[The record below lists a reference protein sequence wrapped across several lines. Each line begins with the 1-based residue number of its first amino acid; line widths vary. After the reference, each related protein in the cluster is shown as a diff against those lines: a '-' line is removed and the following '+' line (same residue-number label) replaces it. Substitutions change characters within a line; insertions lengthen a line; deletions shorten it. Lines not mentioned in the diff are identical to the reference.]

1 MTMGR
6 YLAVEP
12 IVFFIF
18 MKKMSSI
25 SELQEKI
32 RKHYSW
38 YSINVTIDTKLWFT
52 DKARK
57 TQNFFVALWNAL
69 WGLSLVNWDFITENL
84 PYIDL
89 IDEKNGI
96 VIQVTVD
103 KSRVKL
109 KDTLDW
115 FVSKYLGKYKKLKM
129 WYIGEKKQNF
139 TKLEEFDTYKDFF
152 DINEDLIYDQDFYK
166 QIEMIQDP
174 RKLIKIL
181 KILSDFYEPID
192 TMRMDFKEISKA
204 LNLIKNSLTELGIF
218 LKWDLLNPNNNRIED
233 IDFMDKKD
241 TINEVSPNN
250 YENWV
255 LLDSKIMEL
264 LWQDDDLRETYDDI
278 ISSIKS
284 LWDVNKIL
292 EIFTRVLSRIPYE
305 DESNRKICWT
315 ILENMYF
322 NCDIGKNP
330 DVTSW

>member
-1 MTMGR
+1 
-6 YLAVEP
+6 
-12 IVFFIF
+12 
-18 MKKMSSI
+18 MSSI
-25 SELQEKI
+25 FELQEKI

-38 YSINVTIDTKLWFT
+38 YSLNVTIDTKLWFT

-115 FVSKYLGKYKKLKM
+115 FVRKYLGKYKKLKM

-139 TKLEEFDTYKDFF
+139 TKLEEFDTYKNFF
-152 DINEDLIYDQDFYK
+152 DINEDLIYDQDFCK
-166 QIEMIQDP
+166 QIEMIQDT

-292 EIFTRVLSRIPYE
+292 EIFTHVLSRIPYE

>member
-1 MTMGR
+1 
-6 YLAVEP
+6 
-12 IVFFIF
+12 
-18 MKKMSSI
+18 MSSI
-25 SELQEKI
+25 FELQEKI

-38 YSINVTIDTKLWFT
+38 YSLNVTIDTKLWFT

-115 FVSKYLGKYKKLKM
+115 FVRKYLGKYKKLKM

-152 DINEDLIYDQDFYK
+152 DINEDLIYDQDFCK
-166 QIEMIQDP
+166 QIEMIQDT

-204 LNLIKNSLTELGIF
+204 LNLIKNSLTKLGIF

-264 LWQDDDLRETYDDI
+264 LWQDDDLRETYWWYYF
-278 ISSIKS
+278 
-284 LWDVNKIL
+284 LNKI
-292 EIFTRVLSRIPYE
+292 IMRC
-305 DESNRKICWT
+305 K
-315 ILENMYF
+315 
-322 NCDIGKNP
+322 
-330 DVTSW
+330 

>member
-1 MTMGR
+1 
-6 YLAVEP
+6 
-12 IVFFIF
+12 
-18 MKKMSSI
+18 MSSI

-69 WGLSLVNWDFITENL
+69 WGLSLINGDFIKENL
-84 PYIDL
+84 SYIDL
-89 IDEKNGI
+89 IDKENGI

-103 KSRVKL
+103 KSRGKL

-115 FVSKYLGKYKKLKM
+115 FVKKYLGKYKKLKM

-166 QIEMIQDP
+166 QIEMIQDT

-292 EIFTRVLSRIPYE
+292 EIFTHVLSRIPYE

>member
-1 MTMGR
+1 
-6 YLAVEP
+6 
-12 IVFFIF
+12 
-18 MKKMSSI
+18 MSSI

-38 YSINVTIDTKLWFT
+38 YSVNVTSETKLWFT

-69 WGLSLVNWDFITENL
+69 WGLSLVNWDSITENL

-115 FVSKYLGKYKKLKM
+115 FVRKYLGKYKKLKM

-166 QIEMIQDP
+166 QIETIQDP

-192 TMRMDFKEISKA
+192 TMRMGFKEIYIA
-204 LNLIKNSLTELGIF
+204 LNLIKNSLIELGIF
-218 LKWDLLNPNNNRIED
+218 KKWELLNPNINRIED
-233 IDFMDKKD
+233 VDFMEKKD
-241 TINEVSPNN
+241 TMNGVSTNN
-250 YENWV
+250 YESWV

-292 EIFTRVLSRIPYE
+292 EIFTYVLSRIPYE
-305 DESNRKICWT
+305 DESNRKVCWT

>member
-1 MTMGR
+1 
-6 YLAVEP
+6 
-12 IVFFIF
+12 
-18 MKKMSSI
+18 MSSI
-25 SELQEKI
+25 FELQEKI

-38 YSINVTIDTKLWFT
+38 YSLNVTIDTKLWFT

-115 FVSKYLGKYKKLKM
+115 FVRKYLGKYKKLKM

-139 TKLEEFDTYKDFF
+139 TKLEEFDTYKNFF
-152 DINEDLIYDQDFYK
+152 DINEDLIYDQDFCK
-166 QIEMIQDP
+166 QIEMIQDT

-192 TMRMDFKEISKA
+192 TMRIDFKEISKA

-292 EIFTRVLSRIPYE
+292 EIFTHVLSRIPYE

>member
-1 MTMGR
+1 
-6 YLAVEP
+6 
-12 IVFFIF
+12 
-18 MKKMSSI
+18 MSSI

-69 WGLSLVNWDFITENL
+69 WGLSLINGDFIKENL
-84 PYIDL
+84 SYIDL
-89 IDEKNGI
+89 IDKENGI

-103 KSRVKL
+103 KSRGKL

-115 FVSKYLGKYKKLKM
+115 FVKKYLGKYKKLKM

-139 TKLEEFDTYKDFF
+139 TKLEEFDTYKHFF

-166 QIEMIQDP
+166 QIEMIQDT

-292 EIFTRVLSRIPYE
+292 EIFTHVLSRIPYE

>member
-1 MTMGR
+1 
-6 YLAVEP
+6 
-12 IVFFIF
+12 

-69 WGLSLVNWDFITENL
+69 WGLSLVNGDFIKENL
-84 PYIDL
+84 SYIDL
-89 IDEKNGI
+89 IDKENGI

-103 KSRVKL
+103 KSRGKL

-115 FVSKYLGKYKKLKM
+115 FVKKYLRKYKKLKM

-166 QIEMIQDP
+166 QIEMIQDT

-292 EIFTRVLSRIPYE
+292 EIFTHVLSRSPYE

>member
-1 MTMGR
+1 
-6 YLAVEP
+6 
-12 IVFFIF
+12 
-18 MKKMSSI
+18 MSSI
-25 SELQEKI
+25 SELQGKI

-115 FVSKYLGKYKKLKM
+115 FVRKYLGKYKKLKM

-166 QIEMIQDP
+166 QIEMIQDT

-264 LWQDDDLRETYDDI
+264 LWQDDELRETYDDI

-292 EIFTRVLSRIPYE
+292 EIFTHVLSRIPYE

>member
-1 MTMGR
+1 
-6 YLAVEP
+6 
-12 IVFFIF
+12 
-18 MKKMSSI
+18 MSSI
-25 SELQEKI
+25 FELQEKI

-38 YSINVTIDTKLWFT
+38 YSLNVTIDTKLWFT

-57 TQNFFVALWNAL
+57 TQNFFVALWNAS

-115 FVSKYLGKYKKLKM
+115 FVRKYLGKYKKLKM

-139 TKLEEFDTYKDFF
+139 TKLEEFDTYKNFF
-152 DINEDLIYDQDFYK
+152 DINEDLIYDQDFCK
-166 QIEMIQDP
+166 QIEMIQDT

-292 EIFTRVLSRIPYE
+292 EIFTHVLSRIPYE

>member
-1 MTMGR
+1 
-6 YLAVEP
+6 
-12 IVFFIF
+12 

-69 WGLSLVNWDFITENL
+69 WGLSLINGDFIKENL
-84 PYIDL
+84 SYIDL
-89 IDEKNGI
+89 IDKENGI

-103 KSRVKL
+103 KSRGKL

-115 FVSKYLGKYKKLKM
+115 FVKKYLGKYKKLKM

-166 QIEMIQDP
+166 QIEMIQDT

-192 TMRMDFKEISKA
+192 TMRMDFKETSKA

-292 EIFTRVLSRIPYE
+292 EIFTHVLSRIPYE

>member
-1 MTMGR
+1 
-6 YLAVEP
+6 
-12 IVFFIF
+12 
-18 MKKMSSI
+18 MSSI

-69 WGLSLVNWDFITENL
+69 WGLSLINGDFIKENL
-84 PYIDL
+84 SYIDL
-89 IDEKNGI
+89 IDKENGI

-103 KSRVKL
+103 KSRGKL

-115 FVSKYLGKYKKLKM
+115 FVKKYLGKYKKLKM

-166 QIEMIQDP
+166 QIEMIQDT

-264 LWQDDDLRETYDDI
+264 LWQDDELRETYDDI

-292 EIFTRVLSRIPYE
+292 EIFTHVLSRIPYE

>member
-1 MTMGR
+1 
-6 YLAVEP
+6 
-12 IVFFIF
+12 

-69 WGLSLVNWDFITENL
+69 WGLSLVNGDFIKENL
-84 PYIDL
+84 SYIDL
-89 IDEKNGI
+89 IDKENGI

-103 KSRVKL
+103 KSRGKL

-115 FVSKYLGKYKKLKM
+115 FVKKYLRKYKKLKM

-166 QIEMIQDP
+166 QIEMIQDT

-292 EIFTRVLSRIPYE
+292 EIFTHVLSRIPYE

>member
-1 MTMGR
+1 
-6 YLAVEP
+6 
-12 IVFFIF
+12 
-18 MKKMSSI
+18 MSSI

-69 WGLSLVNWDFITENL
+69 WGLSLVNGDFIKENL
-84 PYIDL
+84 SYIDL
-89 IDEKNGI
+89 IDKENGI

-103 KSRVKL
+103 KSRGKL

-115 FVSKYLGKYKKLKM
+115 FVKKYLRKYKKLKM

-166 QIEMIQDP
+166 QIEMIQDT

-292 EIFTRVLSRIPYE
+292 EIFTHVLSRIPYE

>member
-1 MTMGR
+1 
-6 YLAVEP
+6 
-12 IVFFIF
+12 
-18 MKKMSSI
+18 MSSI

-38 YSINVTIDTKLWFT
+38 YSINVTIATKLWFT

-166 QIEMIQDP
+166 QIETIQDP
-174 RKLIKIL
+174 RKLL
-181 KILSDFYEPID
+181 KIMKIMSDFFEPIEVQ
-192 TMRMDFKEISKA
+192 RMGYKDISKA
-204 LNLIKNSLTELGIF
+204 LNLIKDSIEELGIYK
-218 LKWDLLNPNNNRIED
+218 KWNLLEPNIERIKD
-233 IDFMDKKD
+233 IDFIAKKD
-241 TINEVSPNN
+241 NLNMMQTHL
-250 YENWV
+250 YEKW
-255 LLDSKIMEL
+255 LLFDSKIMEL
-264 LWQDDDLRETYDDI
+264 LWEDELREIYNDI
-278 ISSIKS
+278 VASIRV
-284 LWDVNKIL
+284 LWEEKKIL
-292 EIFTRVLSRIPYE
+292 ELFTYVLSKIPYE
-305 DESNRKICWT
+305 EEQHRKNCWT

-322 NCDIGKNP
+322 NCDIWKNP
-330 DVTSW
+330 DVASW